1 MTPKLPPFAEL
12 LDLLPT
18 AVCVV
23 DAEGRFLYVSASFER
38 IFGYTRDEV
47 LGRRTFDFVHGD
59 DLAFTV
65 QQAQEVM
72 AGKLQRHFR
81 NRYLHKNGH
90 SVDIQWSARWSPE
103 YGVRIAVAQEVT
115 DLRRAERE
123 LEHLASHDLLTG
135 LPNRLRL
142 QQEIERTLVHA
153 EDAGGSF
160 ALLYVDLDGFKVAND
175 RGGHETGDRVLRE
188 VADRLKQTVRLG
200 DLVARI
206 GGDEFVVLLPGCP
219 DAVAARKVADVLR
232 ARLRSSY
239 SMPDDTLHL
248 DASFGVACF
257 PQDGRDLDT
266 LLSHADKA
274 MYETKRQRATD
285 ADAVTPESGPGQPD
299 PFLR

>member
-1 MTPKLPPFAEL
+1 M
-12 LDLLPT
+12 
-18 AVCVV
+18 
-23 DAEGRFLYVSASFER
+23 
-38 IFGYTRDEV
+38 
-47 LGRRTFDFVHGD
+47 
-59 DLAFTV
+59 
-65 QQAQEVM
+65 
-72 AGKLQRHFR
+72 
-81 NRYLHKNGH
+81 
-90 SVDIQWSARWSPE
+90 
-103 YGVRIAVAQEVT
+103 
-115 DLRRAERE
+115 
-123 LEHLASHDLLTG
+123 
-135 LPNRLRL
+135 
-142 QQEIERTLVHA
+142 
-153 EDAGGSF
+153 
-160 ALLYVDLDGFKVAND
+160 
-175 RGGHETGDRVLRE
+175 RE

-257 PQDGRDLDT
+257 PHDGRDLDT